1 MADAAVEAASTRVLI
16 VDDHE
21 LAREALVSILGREP
35 DLEVVGEASDGET
48 AVALAGR
55 LRPDLVLM
63 DVRMPGLDGL
73 AATQRIKREL
83 PETRILVLT
92 TYDTQ
97 ESVLAGLRAGADGYV
112 LKGASKQELLGAI
125 RAILRGE
132 QSVQPALAASILRR
146 VAHGEGQAVAAQ
158 PPLTDR
164 QRAVLLLVAAGRSNP
179 EIAQELHVSLN
190 TVKTHVVHVLRRLGV
205 TDRTQAAVRAAQL
218 GLLDEEPSSGG
229 ARC

>member
-1 MADAAVEAASTRVLI
+1 MRDLAEETAPARVLI

-21 LAREALVSILGREP
+21 LAREALVSVLGRES

-63 DVRMPGLDGL
+63 DVRMPGMDGL
-73 AATQRIKREL
+73 AATRAIKREL
-83 PETRILVLT
+83 PETRVLVLT

-97 ESVLAGLRAGADGYV
+97 ESVLEGLRAGADGYL
-112 LKGASKQELLGAI
+112 LKGASKHELVGAI
-125 RAILRGE
+125 RAVLRGE
-132 QSVQPALAASILRR
+132 QAVQPGLAASILRR
-146 VAHGEGQAVAAQ
+146 MAQDRGQAVAAE
-158 PPLTDR
+158 PALTDR
-164 QRAVLLLVAAGRSNP
+164 QCDILRLVAAGRSNP
-179 EIAQELHVSLN
+179 EIAAELHVSLN

-218 GLLDEEPSSGG
+218 GILDDASS
-229 ARC
+229 